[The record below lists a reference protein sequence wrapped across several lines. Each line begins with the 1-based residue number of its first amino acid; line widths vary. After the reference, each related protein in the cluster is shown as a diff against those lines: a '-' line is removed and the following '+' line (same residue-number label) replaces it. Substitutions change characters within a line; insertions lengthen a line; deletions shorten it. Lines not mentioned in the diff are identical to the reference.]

1 MGLQPRALQA
11 YLISPK
17 YCTSLLRTLRGVSFI
32 ALPSF
37 QDGKGVG
44 RGAVMAPWG
53 PAAPRLAPYPFRR
66 GSAQPRRSG
75 ERAPRVEGEEKRP
88 FPAGPPPATPPHPN
102 PPPVAAAAARGAQR
116 CRPLPE
122 PLGAGMALAFW
133 REFACGQCC
142 AAKPAP
148 SSHYTLLYL

>member
-11 YLISPK
+11 YLILPM

-53 PAAPRLAPYPFRR
+53 PAAPRLAPYPFRG

-88 FPAGPPPATPPHPN
+88 FPAGPPPATPLHPTPT
-102 PPPVAAAAARGAQR
+102 PPRRRRRRPGRAALPPAAGAARRGD
-116 CRPLPE
+116 
-122 PLGAGMALAFW
+122 GAGVLEGVCMWSVLC
-133 REFACGQCC
+133 R
-142 AAKPAP
+142 
-148 SSHYTLLYL
+148 